1 MNTKILKTSN
11 GYALTGAYTDALG
24 RDREVEFYFDER
36 GIRIGGFT
44 SGGVP
49 LAATAWRDMATM
61 MGLPLKARKMRRWLK
76 NRDTLLEAGEI
87 EVYA

>member
-1 MNTKILKTSN
+1 MKTTILKTSN

-24 RDREVEFYFDER
+24 RAREVEFYFDES
-36 GIRIGGFT
+36 GKRIGGFT

-76 NRDTLLEAGEI
+76 NRDTILDAGHM

>member
-1 MNTKILKTSN
+1 MNTKIIKTST

-49 LAATAWRDMATM
+49 LAATAWRHIGKL
-61 MGLPLKARKMRRWLK
+61 MGLPVKARKMRRWLK
-76 NRDTLLEAGEI
+76 NREPILNAMEI
-87 EVYA
+87 EVES

>member
-1 MNTKILKTSN
+1 MNTTILKTSN

-44 SGGVP
+44 SSGVP
-49 LAATAWRDMATM
+49 LAATAWRDMAKM
-61 MGLPLKARKMRRWLK
+61 MGLPIKARKMRRWLK
-76 NRDTLLEAGEI
+76 NRDTILDAGHM

>member
-1 MNTKILKTSN
+1 MNTQIIKTSN

-24 RDREVEFYFDER
+24 RDREVESYFDER

-76 NRDTLLEAGEI
+76 NRDTLLDAGEI
-87 EVYA
+87 EVSA

>member
-1 MNTKILKTSN
+1 MNTKIIKTST

-87 EVYA
+87 EVPA

>member
-1 MNTKILKTSN
+1 MKTTILKTSN

-24 RDREVEFYFDER
+24 RDREVEFYFDQR
-36 GIRIGGFT
+36 GNRIGGFT

-61 MGLPLKARKMRRWLK
+61 MGLPIKARKMRRWLK
-76 NRDTLLEAGEI
+76 NRDTLLAAGHM
-87 EVYA
+87 EVSA

>member
-1 MNTKILKTSN
+1 MNTTIIKTSI

-24 RDREVEFYFDER
+24 RDREVEFYFDES
-36 GIRIGGFT
+36 GKRIGGFT
-44 SGGVP
+44 ISGVP

-61 MGLPLKARKMRRWLK
+61 MGLPIKARKMRRWLK

>member
-1 MNTKILKTSN
+1 MKTTILKTSN

-24 RDREVEFYFDER
+24 RGHKVEFYFDEK

-44 SGGVP
+44 ISGVP
-49 LAATAWRDMATM
+49 LPATAWRCMAKM

-76 NRDTLLEAGEI
+76 NRDTLIETGEI
-87 EVYA
+87 EVSA

>member
-1 MNTKILKTSN
+1 MNTTILKTSN

-24 RDREVEFYFDER
+24 RDREVEFYFDKR

-44 SGGVP
+44 SSGAP
-49 LAATAWRDMATM
+49 LAATAWRDMAKM
-61 MGLPLKARKMRRWLK
+61 MGLPIKARKMRRWLK
-76 NRDTLLEAGEI
+76 NRDTILNAGHM

>member
-1 MNTKILKTSN
+1 MKTTILKTSN

-24 RDREVEFYFDER
+24 RGREVEFYFDAEGR
-36 GIRIGGFT
+36 RIGGFT
-44 SGGVP
+44 ACGVP

-61 MGLPLKARKMRRWLK
+61 MGLPIKARKMRRWLK
-76 NRDTLLEAGEI
+76 NRDTILDAGHM

>member
-1 MNTKILKTSN
+1 MNTKIIKTSN

-24 RDREVEFYFDER
+24 RDRKVEFYFDQR
-36 GIRIGGFT
+36 GNRIGGFT
-44 SGGVP
+44 ISGVP
-49 LAATAWRDMATM
+49 LPATAWRCMAKM

-87 EVYA
+87 EVSA

>member
-1 MNTKILKTSN
+1 MNTKILKTTN

-76 NRDTLLEAGEI
+76 NRDTLLEAGV
-87 EVYA
+87 EVSA

>member
-1 MNTKILKTSN
+1 MNTKILKTTN

-24 RDREVEFYFDER
+24 RGREVEFYFDER

-76 NRDTLLEAGEI
+76 NRDTLLEAGV
-87 EVYA
+87 EVSA

>member
-1 MNTKILKTSN
+1 MNTTILKTSN

-24 RDREVEFYFDER
+24 RDREVEFYFDKR

-44 SGGVP
+44 SSGAP
-49 LAATAWRDMATM
+49 LAATAWRDMAKM
-61 MGLPLKARKMRRWLK
+61 MGLPIKARKMRRWLK
-76 NRDTLLEAGEI
+76 NRDTLLEAGHM

>member
-1 MNTKILKTSN
+1 MNTTILKTTN

-24 RDREVEFYFDER
+24 RGREVEFYFDER

-44 SGGVP
+44 SGGAP
-49 LAATAWRDMATM
+49 SAATAWRDMATR
-61 MGLPLKARKMRRWLK
+61 MGLPIKARKMRRWLK

>member
-1 MNTKILKTSN
+1 MNTTILKTSN

-24 RDREVEFYFDER
+24 RDREVEFYFDKR

-44 SGGVP
+44 SSGAP
-49 LAATAWRDMATM
+49 LAATAWRDMAKM
-61 MGLPLKARKMRRWLK
+61 MRLPIKARKMRRWLK
-76 NRDTLLEAGEI
+76 NRDTLLEAGHM

>member
-1 MNTKILKTSN
+1 MNTTILKTSN

-24 RDREVEFYFDER
+24 RDREVEFYFDKR

-44 SGGVP
+44 SSGAP
-49 LAATAWRDMATM
+49 LAATAWRDMAKI
-61 MGLPLKARKMRRWLK
+61 MGLPIKARKMRRWLK
-76 NRDTLLEAGEI
+76 NRDTLLEAGHM

>member
-1 MNTKILKTSN
+1 MKTTILKTSN

-24 RDREVEFYFDER
+24 RGREVEFYFDER

-44 SGGVP
+44 SSGVP
-49 LAATAWRDMATM
+49 LAATAWRDMAKM
-61 MGLPLKARKMRRWLK
+61 MGLPIKARKMRRWLK
-76 NRDTLLEAGEI
+76 NRDTLLAAGHM

>member
-1 MNTKILKTSN
+1 MNTKIIKTAK

-24 RDREVEFYFDER
+24 RGREVEFYFDER

-44 SGGVP
+44 ISGVP

>member
-1 MNTKILKTSN
+1 MKTTILKTSN

-44 SGGVP
+44 SSGVP
-49 LAATAWRDMATM
+49 LAATAWRDMAKM
-61 MGLPLKARKMRRWLK
+61 MGLPIKARKMRRWLK
-76 NRDTLLEAGEI
+76 NRDTILDAGHM